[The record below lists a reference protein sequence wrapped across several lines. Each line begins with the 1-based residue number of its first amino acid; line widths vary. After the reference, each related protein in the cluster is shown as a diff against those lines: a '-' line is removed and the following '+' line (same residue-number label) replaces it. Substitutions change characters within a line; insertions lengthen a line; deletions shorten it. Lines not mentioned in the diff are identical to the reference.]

1 MALFNWFGKK
11 PVENEPLIPEVVETI
26 QEQSNE
32 QDSPKED
39 EEKKKSLLLLGEL
52 ECLLM

>member
-11 PVENEPLIPEVVETI
+11 PVENEQIVPEVIEPT

-32 QDSPKED
+32 QNAPKED
-39 EEKKKSLLLLGEL
+39 EDKKKD
-52 ECLLM
+52 